1 MLREI
6 KQISH
11 SDENADS
18 CYELTAAGKRI
29 LLKHVNIILTGLNL
43 RQLDWAEHT
52 AVESNL

>member
-11 SDENADS
+11 SDKNADS
-18 CYELTAAGKRI
+18 CYELTAAGERI